1 MKHLLAPKRQKL
13 LLFFMIFIFGI
24 YIMLLCYKYNRQ
36 PGIFIDESA
45 YANEINSIIRYGCDT
60 HGYYHPV
67 YFQGPYGGQSI
78 LGSWFIIPWLKIFG
92 FSLATWRF
100 PFLLINLLLILSL
113 TVLIVVLT
121 KKLVAGL
128 LMELSLIT
136 APWIYLSA
144 RWVLDCNIAP
154 LVFMFGLMGV
164 AISLTILKSK
174 LCLILSLLVI
184 ALTAYGY
191 VAFWLYLP
199 IFLICLFVYLWHQ
212 QIISLREILLVSLL
226 IGLLVLPLVVF
237 AYEVNIKKVPTA
249 QKFLWLTL
257 PPLPGNRVVSLIN
270 FHKGN
275 LFLTM
280 INNCLLGWKQYLLG
294 SDNLPWNSIQPYGIM
309 FPPFF
314 IIAAVGAW
322 GKIKNQQLALWRNLI
337 NMAILSFVPLMFIV
351 IPNYNHWNVLNWL
364 LIVLLGI
371 GLIIIEEN
379 LNNQRF
385 RLLIMGL
392 PVIVFALF
400 INNYYGGITQQ
411 NNYFNYGIK
420 NDYLSVRLQ
429 DVKPLVTMAQKNPQ
443 HDFYI
448 SNLGNIFTFC
458 KTINP
463 VSPHQDAQLSDQGK
477 GEVPRFRYGNLVDYQ
492 HLSKIKL
499 YDYLVIPY
507 SALCWHSKSQSY
519 QTKITHAQQFKLK
532 KCWNFLAT
540 KYTIVQRIK

>member
-1 MKHLLAPKRQKL
+1 MEQLLAPKRQKL

-36 PGIFIDESA
+36 PGLFIDESA

-113 TVLIVVLT
+113 IVLIVVLT

-174 LCLILSLLVI
+174 LGLILSLLVI

-199 IFLICLFVYLWHQ
+199 IFLICLFAYLWHHK
-212 QIISLREILLVSLL
+212 IISLREILFVSLL
-226 IGLLVLPLVVF
+226 IGLLVLPLVIF

-257 PPLPGNRVVSLIN
+257 PPLPGNRVTSLIN

-275 LFLTM
+275 LLLTM
-280 INNCLLGWKQYLLG
+280 INNCLLGWKQYLFG
-294 SDNLPWNSIQPYGIM
+294 SDNSPWNSIHPYGIM

-314 IIAAVGAW
+314 IIAAVGAL
-322 GKIKNQQLALWRNLI
+322 GKIKNHSLALLRSLLNLSI
-337 NMAILSFVPLMFIV
+337 VSFVPLMFIV
-351 IPNYNHWNVLNWL
+351 KPNYNHWNALNWP

-371 GLIIIEEN
+371 GAMLIWEN
-379 LNNQRF
+379 LNKQKLK
-385 RLLIMGL
+385 LLLVGIPLM
-392 PVIVFALF
+392 VFALF
-400 INNYYGGITQQ
+400 INSYYGGVKQQ

-420 NDYLSVRLQ
+420 NDYSSVRLQ
-429 DVKPLVTMAQKNPQ
+429 DIKPLVIMAQKNPQ

-448 SNLGNIFTFC
+448 SGLSNIFVFF

-507 SALCWHSKSQSY
+507 SSLRWHSKSQSY
-519 QTKITHAQQFKLK
+519 QTKITHTQQFKLK
-532 KCWNFLAT
+532 KCWDFLAV

>member
-1 MKHLLAPKRQKL
+1 MKQLLAPKRQKL
-13 LLFFMIFIFGI
+13 LLFFMIFFFGI
-24 YIMLLCYKYNRQ
+24 YIMLLCYKYYQQ

-45 YANEINSIIRYGCDT
+45 YSNEINSIIRYGCDT

-78 LGSWFIIPWLKIFG
+78 LGSWFIIPFLKIFG
-92 FSLATWRF
+92 FSLATWRL

-121 KKLVAGL
+121 KKLFAGL

-154 LVFMFGLMGV
+154 LVFMFGVMGV

-174 LCLILSLLVI
+174 LGLILSILVI

-199 IFLICLFVYLWHQ
+199 IFLICLFGYLWRQ
-212 QIISLREILLVSLL
+212 KFLSLREILFVSFL
-226 IGLLVLPLVVF
+226 IGLLVLPLVIF
-237 AYEVNIKKVPTA
+237 AYEVNIKKILTA

-257 PPLPGNRVVSLIN
+257 PPLPGNRVTSLIN

-275 LFLTM
+275 LLLTM
-280 INNCLLGWKQYLLG
+280 INNCLLGWKQYLFG
-294 SDNLPWNSIQPYGIM
+294 SDNSPWNSIQPYGIM

-322 GKIKNQQLALWRNLI
+322 GKIKNHSLAIWRNLL
-337 NMAILSFVPLMFIV
+337 NLSILSFLPLMFIV
-351 IPNYNHWNVLNWL
+351 KPNYNHWNALNWP

-371 GLIIIEEN
+371 GAMLIWEN
-379 LNNQRF
+379 LNKQKLK
-385 RLLIMGL
+385 LLLVGIPLM
-392 PVIVFALF
+392 VFTLF
-400 INNYYGGITQQ
+400 INSYYGGVKQQ
-411 NNYFNYGIK
+411 NNYFNDGIK
-420 NDYLSVRLQ
+420 NDYSSVRLQ
-429 DVKPLVTMAQKNPQ
+429 DIKPLVIMAQKNPQ

-448 SNLGNIFTFC
+448 SGLSNIFVFF

-477 GEVPRFRYGNLVDYQ
+477 GQAPKVRYGNLVDYQ

-507 SALCWHSKSQSY
+507 SALHWHSKSQSY

-532 KCWNFLAT
+532 KSWNFLAT
-540 KYTIVQRIK
+540 KYAIVQRIK

>member
-1 MKHLLAPKRQKL
+1 MKQLLAPKRQKL
-13 LLFFMIFIFGI
+13 LLLFMIFFFGI
-24 YIMLLCYKYNRQ
+24 YIMLLCYKYYQQ
-36 PGIFIDESA
+36 PGLFIDESA

-78 LGSWFIIPWLKIFG
+78 LGSWFIIPFLKIFG
-92 FSLATWRF
+92 FSIATWRL

-113 TVLIVVLT
+113 TVLTVVFT

-174 LCLILSLLVI
+174 LGLILSLLVI

-199 IFLICLFVYLWHQ
+199 IFLICLFVYLWRQ
-212 QIISLREILLVSLL
+212 KFLSLREILFVSFL
-226 IGLLVLPLVVF
+226 IGLLVLPLVIF
-237 AYEVNIKKVPTA
+237 AYEVNIKKVLTA

-257 PPLPGNRVVSLIN
+257 PPLPGNRVTSLIN

-275 LFLTM
+275 LLLTM
-280 INNCLLGWKQYLLG
+280 INNCLLGWKQYLFG
-294 SDNLPWNSIQPYGIM
+294 SDNSPWNSIQPYGIM

-322 GKIKNQQLALWRNLI
+322 GKIKNHPLALCRSLLNLS
-337 NMAILSFVPLMFIV
+337 ILSFVPLMFIV
-351 IPNYNHWNVLNWL
+351 KPNYNHWNALNWP

-371 GLIIIEEN
+371 GAMLIWEN
-379 LNNQRF
+379 LNKQKLK
-385 RLLIMGL
+385 LLLMGIPL
-392 PVIVFALF
+392 MVFALF
-400 INNYYGGITQQ
+400 INSYYGGVKQQ
-411 NNYFNYGIK
+411 NNYFNDGIK
-420 NDYLSVRLQ
+420 NDYSSVRLQ
-429 DVKPLVTMAQKNPQ
+429 DIKPLVIMAQKNPQ

-448 SNLGNIFTFC
+448 SGLSNIFVFF

-477 GEVPRFRYGNLVDYQ
+477 GEAPRFRYGNLVDYQ

-507 SALCWHSKSQSY
+507 SALYWHSKSQSY

>member
-1 MKHLLAPKRQKL
+1 MKQLLAPKRQKL
-13 LLFFMIFIFGI
+13 LLFFMIFFFGI
-24 YIMLLCYKYNRQ
+24 YIMLLFYKYYQQ
-36 PGIFIDESA
+36 PGLFIDESA

-92 FSLATWRF
+92 FSIATWRF

-113 TVLIVVLT
+113 TILTVVFT

-154 LVFMFGLMGV
+154 LVFMFGLMGI

-199 IFLICLFVYLWHQ
+199 IFLICLFGYLWRQ
-212 QIISLREILLVSLL
+212 KFLSLREILFVSFL
-226 IGLLVLPLVVF
+226 IGLLVLPLVIF
-237 AYEVNIKKVPTA
+237 AYEVNIKKILTA

-257 PPLPGNRVVSLIN
+257 PPLPGNRVTSLIN

-275 LFLTM
+275 LLLTM
-280 INNCLLGWKQYLLG
+280 INNCLLGWKQYLFG
-294 SDNLPWNSIQPYGIM
+294 SDNSPWNSIQPYGIM

-322 GKIKNQQLALWRNLI
+322 GKIKNHPLALWRSLLNLS
-337 NMAILSFVPLMFIV
+337 ILSFVPLMFIV
-351 IPNYNHWNVLNWL
+351 KPNYNHWNALNWP

-371 GLIIIEEN
+371 GAMLIWEN
-379 LNNQRF
+379 LNKQKLK
-385 RLLIMGL
+385 LLLVGIPLM
-392 PVIVFALF
+392 VFALF
-400 INNYYGGITQQ
+400 INSYYGGFKQQ
-411 NNYFNYGIK
+411 NTYFNNGIK
-420 NDYLSVRLQ
+420 NDYSSVRLQ
-429 DVKPLVTMAQKNPQ
+429 DMKPLVTMVQKNPQ

-448 SNLGNIFTFC
+448 SGLSNIFVFF

-477 GEVPRFRYGNLVDYQ
+477 GEAPRFRYGNLVDYQ

-499 YDYLVIPY
+499 HDYLVIPY
-507 SALCWHSKSQSY
+507 SDLSWQSDLQSY

-540 KYTIVQRIK
+540 KYTIMQRIK

>member
-1 MKHLLAPKRQKL
+1 MKQLLAPKRQKL
-13 LLFFMIFIFGI
+13 LLFFMIFFFGI
-24 YIMLLCYKYNRQ
+24 YIMLLCYKYYQQ
-36 PGIFIDESA
+36 PGLFIDESA

-78 LGSWFIIPWLKIFG
+78 LGSWFIIPFLKIFG
-92 FSLATWRF
+92 FSIATWRL

-113 TVLIVVLT
+113 TILTVVFT

-154 LVFMFGLMGV
+154 LVFMFGVMGV

-174 LCLILSLLVI
+174 LGLILSLLVI

-199 IFLICLFVYLWHQ
+199 IFLICLFGYLWRQ
-212 QIISLREILLVSLL
+212 KFLSLREILFVSFL
-226 IGLLVLPLVVF
+226 IGLLVLPLVIF
-237 AYEVNIKKVPTA
+237 AYEVNIKKILTA

-257 PPLPGNRVVSLIN
+257 PPLPGNRVTSLIN

-275 LFLTM
+275 LLLTM
-280 INNCLLGWKQYLLG
+280 INNCLLGWKQYLFG
-294 SDNLPWNSIQPYGIM
+294 SDNSPWNSIQPYGIM

-322 GKIKNQQLALWRNLI
+322 GKIKNHPLALWRSLLNLS
-337 NMAILSFVPLMFIV
+337 ILSFVPLMFIV
-351 IPNYNHWNVLNWL
+351 KPNYNHWNALNWP

-371 GLIIIEEN
+371 GAMLIWEN
-379 LNNQRF
+379 LNKQKLK
-385 RLLIMGL
+385 LLLVGIPLM
-392 PVIVFALF
+392 VFALF
-400 INNYYGGITQQ
+400 INSYYGGVKQQ
-411 NNYFNYGIK
+411 NNYFNDGIK
-420 NDYLSVRLQ
+420 NDYSSVRLQ
-429 DVKPLVTMAQKNPQ
+429 DIKPLVIMAQKNPQ

-448 SNLGNIFTFC
+448 SGLSNIFVFF

-477 GEVPRFRYGNLVDYQ
+477 GEAPRFRYGNLVDYQ

-507 SALCWHSKSQSY
+507 SALRWHSKSQSY

>member
-1 MKHLLAPKRQKL
+1 
-13 LLFFMIFIFGI
+13 MIFFFGI
-24 YIMLLCYKYNRQ
+24 YIMLLCYKYYQQ

-45 YANEINSIIRYGCDT
+45 YSNEINSIIRYGCDT

-78 LGSWFIIPWLKIFG
+78 LGSWFIIPFLKIFG
-92 FSLATWRF
+92 FSLATWRL

-121 KKLVAGL
+121 KKLFAGL

-154 LVFMFGLMGV
+154 LVFMFGVMGV

-174 LCLILSLLVI
+174 LGLILSILVI

-199 IFLICLFVYLWHQ
+199 IFLICLFGYLWRQ
-212 QIISLREILLVSLL
+212 KFLSLREILFVSFL
-226 IGLLVLPLVVF
+226 IGLLVLPLVIF
-237 AYEVNIKKVPTA
+237 AYEVNIKKILTA

-257 PPLPGNRVVSLIN
+257 PPLPGNRVTSLIN

-275 LFLTM
+275 LLLTM
-280 INNCLLGWKQYLLG
+280 INNCLLGWKQYLFG
-294 SDNLPWNSIQPYGIM
+294 SDNSPWNSIQPYGIM

-322 GKIKNQQLALWRNLI
+322 GKIKNHSLAIWRNLL
-337 NMAILSFVPLMFIV
+337 NLSILSFLPLMFIV
-351 IPNYNHWNVLNWL
+351 KPNYNHWNALNWP

-371 GLIIIEEN
+371 GAMLIWEN
-379 LNNQRF
+379 LNKQKLK
-385 RLLIMGL
+385 LLLVGIPLM
-392 PVIVFALF
+392 VFTLF
-400 INNYYGGITQQ
+400 INSYYGGVKQQ
-411 NNYFNYGIK
+411 NNYFNDGIK
-420 NDYLSVRLQ
+420 NDYSSVRLQ
-429 DVKPLVTMAQKNPQ
+429 DIKPLVIMAQKNPQ

-448 SNLGNIFTFC
+448 SGLSNIFVFF

-477 GEVPRFRYGNLVDYQ
+477 GQAPKVRYGNLVDYQ

-507 SALCWHSKSQSY
+507 SALHWHSKSQSY

-532 KCWNFLAT
+532 KSWNFLAT
-540 KYTIVQRIK
+540 KYAIVQRIK

>member
-1 MKHLLAPKRQKL
+1 MKQLLAPKRQKL
-13 LLFFMIFIFGI
+13 LLFFMIFFFGI
-24 YIMLLCYKYNRQ
+24 YIMLLCYKYYQQ
-36 PGIFIDESA
+36 PGLFIDESA

-100 PFLLINLLLILSL
+100 PFLLINLLLILGL
-113 TVLIVVLT
+113 TILIVVLT

-174 LCLILSLLVI
+174 LGLILSLLVI

-199 IFLICLFVYLWHQ
+199 IFLIFLFAYLWRQ
-212 QIISLREILLVSLL
+212 NFLSLREILFVSLL
-226 IGLLVLPLVVF
+226 IGLLVLPLVIF
-237 AYEVNIKKVPTA
+237 AYEVNIKKILTA

-257 PPLPGNRVVSLIN
+257 PPLPGNRVGSLIN

-275 LFLTM
+275 LLLTM
-280 INNCLLGWKQYLLG
+280 INNCLLGWKQYLFG
-294 SDNLPWNSIQPYGIM
+294 SDNSPWNSIQPYGIM

-322 GKIKNQQLALWRNLI
+322 GKIKNHPLALWRSLLNLS
-337 NMAILSFVPLMFIV
+337 ILSFVPLMFIV
-351 IPNYNHWNVLNWL
+351 KPNYNHWNALNWP

-371 GLIIIEEN
+371 GAMLIWEN
-379 LNNQRF
+379 LNKQKLK
-385 RLLIMGL
+385 LLLVGIPLM
-392 PVIVFALF
+392 VFALF
-400 INNYYGGITQQ
+400 INSYYGGIKQQ
-411 NNYFNYGIK
+411 NNYFNDGIK
-420 NDYLSVRLQ
+420 NDYSSVRLQ
-429 DVKPLVTMAQKNPQ
+429 DIKPLFIMAQKNSQ

-448 SNLGNIFTFC
+448 SGLSNIFVFF

-463 VSPHQDAQLSDQGK
+463 VSPDQDAQLSDQGK
-477 GEVPRFRYGNLVDYQ
+477 GEAPRFRYGNLVDYQ

-507 SALCWHSKSQSY
+507 SALRWHSKSQSY